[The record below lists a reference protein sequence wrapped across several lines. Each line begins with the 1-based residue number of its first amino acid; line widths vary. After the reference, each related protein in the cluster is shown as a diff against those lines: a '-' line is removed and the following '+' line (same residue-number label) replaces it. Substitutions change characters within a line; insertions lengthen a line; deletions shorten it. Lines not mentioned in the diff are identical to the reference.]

1 MGIILSAKVLMLR
14 AAVII
19 DYQNVHLTGVDLFAA
34 KRDPRSN
41 PLNPLLFA
49 TNLIAER
56 NSRITDKRILASL
69 TRVEVYR
76 GLPSSVHD
84 PRDNASN
91 LEQQR
96 LWTQGNRV
104 TVTHRPLKYTGTK
117 NSATSQGSRGY
128 LTKTEKGID
137 VLCALAV
144 VRNTQSPLID
154 LVIMASH
161 DSDLEPAVEEAVRL
175 SDRTKIETASWF
187 NPKVKQGWVRM
198 NPRTP
203 QPIWNNRLG
212 KSVMESSTDKLPG
225 LFSR

>member
-1 MGIILSAKVLMLR
+1 MLR

-19 DYQNVHLTGVDLFAA
+19 DYQNVLLTGVDLFGEQ
-34 KRDPRSN
+34 KDPRRN

-49 TNLIAER
+49 KNLIAER
-56 NSRITDKRILASL
+56 NSQVTDDRILASL
-69 TRVEVYR
+69 NRVEVYR

-84 PRDNASN
+84 PRDNATN

-96 LWTQGNRV
+96 LWTQDSRV
-104 TVTHRPLKYTGTK
+104 TVTHRPLKYTGTRK
-117 NSATSQGSRGY
+117 SVASQGSRRY

-144 VRNTQSPLID
+144 VRNTQSPFID
-154 LVIMASH
+154 LVIIASH

-175 SDRTKIETASWF
+175 SDQTKIETASWF

-198 NPRTP
+198 NPRTTT
-203 QPIWNNRLG
+203 PIWNNRLG
-212 KSVMESSTDKLPG
+212 KNVMESSIDKLPES
-225 LFSR
+225 FSR